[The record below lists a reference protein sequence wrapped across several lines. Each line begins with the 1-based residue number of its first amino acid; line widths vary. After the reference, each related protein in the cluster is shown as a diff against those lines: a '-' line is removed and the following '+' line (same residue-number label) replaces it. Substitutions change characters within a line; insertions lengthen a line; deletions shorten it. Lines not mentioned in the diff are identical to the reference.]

1 MKRIY
6 QWVLAATLT
15 CGLMTL
21 TSCQG
26 LVDAV
31 FGEDAQPAESSKP
44 STEPTK
50 FDAKTTPLTL
60 EALVANTIV
69 KIDLM
74 DGLELTS
81 VEYSTDGTTWTAL
94 SSDPQEIK
102 LAAVGDKVMLRG
114 ANGSYATDKDATRIT
129 CSSDGAATR
138 GATRTVENKAK
149 CIVYG
154 NTRSML
160 KKEGFS
166 TIDDLTDPYTFKQL
180 FLEAGIDIDQAKAL
194 LLPDGKMSEGCFM
207 EMFKGNTDMTNT
219 PVLGAKTMVP
229 KCFQEIFAGCSNVSE
244 VVMLATE
251 VAAGATVKD
260 CAENWLKDT
269 GTKCDAG
276 PVLVVSAES
285 VITPSDLLA
294 NAGDDET
301 NWVVVDAEAKEI
313 IPTGIEIKWGEEGEV
328 LDIDEE
334 TEIGMTVG
342 DEEALTATLLPKE
355 AEGEV
360 ELSVSD
366 DEILSIENGKVKAL
380 KAGTATITAAYSKDD
395 KEISVSFKV
404 VVSAAQEAQ
413 GVNAINPFE
422 DGGDPL
428 DTEQS

>member
-1 MKRIY
+1 M
-6 QWVLAATLT
+6 LAATLT

-229 KCFQEIFAGCSNVSE
+229 KCFQKIFAGCSNVSE

-251 VAAGATVKD
+251 VTAGATVKD

-285 VITPSDLLA
+285 KISPAELLA
-294 NAGDDET
+294 EAT
-301 NWVVVDAEAKEI
+301 NPGTAWRLGEA
-313 IPTGIEIKWGEEGEV
+313 T
-328 LDIDEE
+328 
-334 TEIGMTVG
+334 
-342 DEEALTATLLPKE
+342 
-355 AEGEV
+355 
-360 ELSVSD
+360 D
-366 DEILSIENGKVKAL
+366 DEINIITYAIMAPEPTATEGTIEAGSKTPLVKEGTAFPGPMMYMVTNDN
-380 KAGTATITAAYSKDD
+380 KKPTSTEGFSTDVPTAADYEAGTYYVWYYAKGKDD
-395 KEISVSFKV
+395 YADSEIAGPIEVT
-404 VVSAAQEAQ
+404 VSAAQGAQ

>member
-1 MKRIY
+1 M
-6 QWVLAATLT
+6 LAATLT

-260 CAENWLKDT
+260 CAKDWLKDT
-269 GTKCDAG
+269 GKDCDVPLA
-276 PVLVVSAES
+276 LVVCAES
-285 VITPSDLLA
+285 NFSFEDLLEDT
-294 NAGDDET
+294 GD
-301 NWVVVDAEAKEI
+301 NWVVVDAGTEEI
-313 IPTGIEIKWGEEGEV
+313 IPTGIEIKWGEEV
-328 LDIDEE
+328 LDIDEK
-334 TEIGMTVG
+334 TEIPMTVG
-342 DEEALTATLLPKE
+342 EKEALTATLLPKG

-360 ELSVSD
+360 KLSVSD
-366 DEILSIENGKVKAL
+366 ETILKIDNGTVEAL

>member
-1 MKRIY
+1 M
-6 QWVLAATLT
+6 LAATLT

-269 GTKCDAG
+269 GTKCDVP
-276 PVLVVSAES
+276 PVLVVSAEPNFS
-285 VITPSDLLA
+285 FEDLLEDT
-294 NAGDDET
+294 GD
-301 NWVVVDAEAKEI
+301 NWVVVDAETEEI

-380 KAGTATITAAYSKDD
+380 KAGTATIKATYTNGD

>member
-1 MKRIY
+1 M
-6 QWVLAATLT
+6 LAATLT

-138 GATRTVENKAK
+138 GATRTFENKAK

-194 LLPDGKMSEGCFM
+194 LLPDGKMSEG
-207 EMFKGNTDMTNT
+207 
-219 PVLGAKTMVP
+219 
-229 KCFQEIFAGCSNVSE
+229 CFQEIFAGCSNVSE

-380 KAGTATITAAYSKDD
+380 KAGTATIKATYTNGD

-413 GVNAINPFE
+413 GVNAIDPFGN
-422 DGGDPL
+422 GGDPL
-428 DTEQS
+428 SSGN

>member
-1 MKRIY
+1 M
-6 QWVLAATLT
+6 LAATLT

-44 STEPTK
+44 STDPEKPTT

-60 EALVANTIV
+60 EALVANTVVTI
-69 KIDLM
+69 KLM
-74 DGLELTS
+74 DGIELSS

-138 GATRTVENKAK
+138 GATRSLENKAK
-149 CIVYG
+149 CVVYG

-166 TIDDLTDPYTFKQL
+166 TINDLADPYTFRQFFK
-180 FLEAGIDIDQAKAL
+180 EAGIDIDQAKAL
-194 LLPDGKMSEGCFM
+194 LLPDGNMSVGCFM

-260 CAENWLKDT
+260 CAKDWLKDT
-269 GTKCDAG
+269 GKDCDVPLA
-276 PVLVVSAES
+276 LVVCAES
-285 VITPSDLLA
+285 NFPFEDLLEDT
-294 NAGDDET
+294 GD
-301 NWVVVDAEAKEI
+301 NWVVVDAETEEI

-380 KAGTATITAAYSKDD
+380 KAGTATIKATYTNGD